1 MADCIAIWGRRGAGK
16 STLAKKL
23 LGGHRR
29 VIVFDPMGEY
39 ALRGFRVC
47 GSLEAVLRVLK
58 ANWSRGF
65 RIAYVPSGDFPR
77 MLHGLATLI
86 WHAQAPYQ
94 TGADRRELLFVVEE
108 MNLGYP
114 ATKLRADYS
123 GMTKITLQG
132 RHRGISIIGISQRP
146 AGVSADFRGM
156 VAQTYVLPLS
166 TALDLRAVTDVYGR
180 EHDRA
185 LRALRPHAWL
195 RFLDGQVIAG
205 KNPHRGAGQAR
216 AFTNIS

>member
-1 MADCIAIWGRRGAGK
+1 MADCIAIWGRRGSGK
-16 STLAKKL
+16 TTLTKKL

-29 VIVFDPMGEY
+29 VIVFDPMAEY
-39 ALRGFRVC
+39 AGAGFRRC
-47 GSLEAVLRVLK
+47 DSLEAVLRALK
-58 ANWSRGF
+58 AGWGRGF

-86 WHAQAPYQ
+86 WHAQSPYQ

-156 VAQTYVLPLS
+156 VAETYVLPLS

-195 RFLDGQVIAG
+195 RFLDGQVITG
-205 KNPHRGAGQAR
+205 KNGRPAAR
-216 AFTNIS
+216 NGSSIVNLA